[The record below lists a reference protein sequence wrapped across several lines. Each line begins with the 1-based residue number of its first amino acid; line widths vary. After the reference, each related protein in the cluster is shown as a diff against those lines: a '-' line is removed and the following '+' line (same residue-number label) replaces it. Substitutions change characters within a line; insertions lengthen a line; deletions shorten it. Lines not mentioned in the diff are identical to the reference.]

1 MLVVVLGYFILLL
14 GVNYYSYQLVGL
26 LMGIPYLGVLFASI
40 AGFFLVLFF
49 SLSSVSTTLYQS
61 KDLNM
66 LRPLALDEKSLVLS
80 RLVLVYLL
88 HAPVYYLITLPALV
102 VALWIDGFSLL
113 YGVGCLLFILLGP
126 ILPLGVS
133 AILSMLLIHLCKGR
147 RFKTMQE
154 MSSMILFVVLIVAM
168 SAFMTRNMGDSSL
181 LDFNY
186 EAMIA
191 SISPLVGRIEALFP
205 LFVMQATMLF
215 SLSSLIWYLIISTAV
230 LCFIVWYI
238 PKKYTTH
245 LSFLLSNQQ
254 RHTTSAKKEVLK
266 RRSSIKA
273 LLKREI
279 VIIRTYS
286 VFTFEL
292 VGELL
297 IPLLLIVIYL
307 ATGVMDEIAVLLDT
321 VQDLEYLPQLIFLL
335 FLLVANFCMLSSTS
349 VSRQGSLFVLDRL
362 YPIDPKTFVQSKVI
376 LHLILVFIP
385 NILYMSVAMYFMKQ
399 DMRMLLYYLP
409 LSLCAI
415 FSCANMHL
423 AIDYKMPNLQW
434 TLPQQA
440 MKSNINGLL
449 GMLSSLVLEV
459 VLALVLIGSSLLGL
473 PSFVGPL
480 SAGFILIVVS
490 PLSYKV
496 AVHQAKLAL
505 SR

>member
-61 KDLNM
+61 KDLQM
-66 LRPLALDEKSLVLS
+66 LRPLALDEKSLVVS
-80 RLVLVYLL
+80 RLVLIYLL
-88 HAPVYYLITLPALV
+88 HAPLYYLITLPALV
-102 VALWIDGFSLL
+102 VSLWVDGFSLL

-191 SISPLVGRIEALFP
+191 SIAPLVGRIEALFP
-205 LFVMQATMLF
+205 LFFMQATMLF
-215 SLSSLIWYLIISTAV
+215 SLSSLIWFVLISVAV
-230 LCFIVWYI
+230 LCFVVWYI
-238 PKKYTTH
+238 PKKYNTH

-254 RHTTSAKKEVLK
+254 RHMASAKRVVSRK
-266 RRSSIKA
+266 RSRIKA

-307 ATGVMDEIAVLLDT
+307 ATGVMDEISLLLDT

-362 YPIDPKTFVQSKVI
+362 YPIDPRTFVQSKVL
-376 LHLILVFIP
+376 LHLVLVFIP
-385 NILYMSVAMYFMKQ
+385 NILYMSAALYFMKQ

-409 LSLCAI
+409 LSLLAI

-459 VLALVLIGSSLLGL
+459 VLALVLIGSSLIGL

-480 SAGFILIVVS
+480 SAGFILIIVS
-490 PLSYKV
+490 PLSYKI
-496 AVHQAKLAL
+496 AENQAKLAL